1 VFFIDRQGWK
11 EDAKCGGKHEGQ
23 RRATCAMCR
32 AVQQLTEL
40 GATVQPWL
48 DVGVDCVVAAAA
60 AAPASARSPSTPST
74 PTGTGSASVRGIS
87 MRAQLILNSK
97 SVMGAGAQASPAQ
110 FAEKHGKEVVSA
122 HGLLKMLAAAEW
134 QRDRYRACDDKKRP
148 RSQDADEGKCCA
160 PSQRLCSLWRAGT
173 PAMRS
178 LPSSATTASAA
189 RTGAHSRWGV
199 LIRTPTTTHPNAP
212 V

>member
-1 VFFIDRQGWK
+1 MAGGAAPAVAGRVFFIDRQGWQ

-32 AVQQLTEL
+32 AVQQLTAL

-60 AAPASARSPSTPST
+60 PASVRSPSAPST

-97 SVMGAGAQASPAQ
+97 SVMGGGAQASPAQ

-122 HGLLKMLAAAEW
+122 HGLLKLLAAADW
-134 QRDRYRACDDKKRP
+134 QRDRYWACADKKRP
-148 RSQDADEGKCCA
+148 RSQDAD
-160 PSQRLCSLWRAGT
+160 AGE
-173 PAMRS
+173 
-178 LPSSATTASAA
+178 
-189 RTGAHSRWGV
+189 
-199 LIRTPTTTHPNAP
+199 
-212 V
+212 